1 MMPIYLSIVV
11 PLYNE
16 EESVE
21 KLLSNILEIANNFDF
36 SYEIIF
42 VDDGST
48 DKTWEIIKE
57 LKDSTDQVKC
67 IKFRK
72 KSARIFL

>member
-1 MMPIYLSIVV
+1 MSVYLSIVV

-21 KLLSNILEIANNFDF
+21 KLLAGLLKVTEQFDF

-42 VDDGST
+42 VDDRS
-48 DKTWEIIKE
+48 EVFYE
-57 LKDSTDQVKC
+57 
-67 IKFRK
+67 
-72 KSARIFL
+72 